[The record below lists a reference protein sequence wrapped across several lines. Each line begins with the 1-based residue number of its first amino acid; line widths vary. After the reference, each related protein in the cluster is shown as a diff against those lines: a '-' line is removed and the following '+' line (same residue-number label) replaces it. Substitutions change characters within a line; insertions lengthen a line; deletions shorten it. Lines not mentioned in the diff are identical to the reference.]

1 MGVLDYARADLEAL
15 MRDDEEIAEQL
26 DARRFAAEEAAR
38 AAEVAEVITGG
49 RGGLTGWRNG

>member
-38 AAEVAEVITGG
+38 AVRRGHHRG
-49 RGGLTGWRNG
+49 RGGLTRCRNG

>member
-1 MGVLDYARADLEAL
+1 MLDYPRADLEAL

-38 AAEVAEVITGG
+38 AAEVAEVIAE
-49 RGGLTGWRNG
+49 LTGCRNG